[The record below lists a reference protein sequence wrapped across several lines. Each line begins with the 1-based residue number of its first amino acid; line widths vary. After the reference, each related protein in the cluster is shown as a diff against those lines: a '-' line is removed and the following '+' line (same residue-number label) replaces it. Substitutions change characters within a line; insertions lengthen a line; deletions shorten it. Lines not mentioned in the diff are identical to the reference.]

1 MEFYEKY
8 LKYKVK
14 YLSLKNLKQNGGGK
28 KLLGGGW
35 EDATAFGKS
44 CNDSSLGEKAKFP
57 RDVDLSKDWK
67 VNEYSI
73 STKDILT
80 FKNLKKESI
89 EDNLTFDVIRKIY
102 DEDAEKP
109 VLFAMAGISKN
120 SFCGTTEILAANE
133 EKLRGKFKEVYMVN
147 LNSLKNYQ
155 DDACQTYRN
164 PRFDEIKKESEAT
177 GNPIKSML
185 RKDLSRSQLLDVYD
199 GEIKLSQ
206 EIAKL
211 IHKLIVENLALKKV
225 HLLGKCAGGAICIDL
240 VNESDIY
247 EALYLAVPG
256 SPIHILPLYK
266 LSKERLEKMHFI
278 FGWNANDDYEFNFNG
293 KSSTEK
299 EIYDE
304 EMGKLEA
311 AKNVGINYESYMF
324 RPGNGHQPNPK
335 LFDKIGKS
343 VQN

>member
-1 MEFYEKY
+1 MSKGV
-8 LKYKVK
+8 KYKGK

-44 CNDSSLGEKAKFP
+44 CNDSTSAKPKFP
-57 RDVDLSKDWK
+57 KDLDLSKDWE

-80 FKNLKKESI
+80 FKNLEKKSI

-102 DEDAEKP
+102 DEDAKKP

-120 SFCGTTEILAANE
+120 SFCGTAEILVENQ

-155 DDACQTYRN
+155 DDACTTYRN
-164 PRFDEIKKESEAT
+164 ARFAEIKKDSEAT
-177 GNPIKSML
+177 GKPIKSML
-185 RKDLSRSQLLDVYD
+185 RKELTRPQLLDVYD
-199 GEIKLSQ
+199 GEIRLSQ
-206 EIAKL
+206 EMAKL
-211 IHKLIVENLALKKV
+211 IHKLIVENLGLKKV
-225 HLLGKCAGGAICIDL
+225 HLLGKCAGGAICLDL

-266 LSKERLEKMHFI
+266 LPVERLEKMHFI
-278 FGWNANDDYEFNFNG
+278 FGWNADDDYVFNFNG
-293 KSSTEK
+293 RSSTEK

-304 EMGKLEA
+304 EIGKLEA
-311 AKNVGINYESYMF
+311 AKNVGIDYESYMF

-335 LFDKIGKS
+335 LFDKIVKS
-343 VQN
+343 V

>member
-1 MEFYEKY
+1 MEFYQKY
-8 LKYKVK
+8 LKYKGK

-35 EDATAFGKS
+35 EDATAFGKL
-44 CNDSSLGEKAKFP
+44 CNDSSLGVKAKFP
-57 RDVDLSKDWK
+57 RDLDLSKDWE

-80 FKNLKKESI
+80 FKNLEKKSI

-102 DEDAEKP
+102 DEDAKKP
-109 VLFAMAGISKN
+109 VLFAMAGISKS
-120 SFCGTTEILAANE
+120 SFCGTAEILAAKE

-155 DDACQTYRN
+155 DDACINYRN
-164 PRFDEIKKESEAT
+164 VRIAEIEKESEAT
-177 GNPIKSML
+177 GKPKKSIY

-199 GEIKLSQ
+199 GEIRLSQ
-206 EIAKL
+206 EMAKL
-211 IHKLIVENLALKKV
+211 IHKLIVENLGLKKV

-256 SPIHILPLYK
+256 SPIHILPLYN
-266 LSKERLEKMHFI
+266 LSKERLENMHFI
-278 FGWNANDDYEFNFNG
+278 FGWNENDDFAFNFN
-293 KSSTEK
+293 KRSSTEK

-324 RPGNGHQPNPK
+324 REGNGHQPNPK
-335 LFDKIGKS
+335 LFDKIAKS
-343 VQN
+343 V